1 MSRRSLSLADA
12 TPGNAALAAILW
24 MIGAAFFF
32 SILSATI
39 RHLSGELHPL
49 QIAFFRNLFGLV
61 FMLPWLAGAGLGSL
75 RTGRFGLYLW
85 RTVIGLL
92 SMVAWFW
99 ALALLPFAEAVALS
113 FTTPLFATMGAALVL
128 KERVR
133 LRRWSATLI
142 GFLGVLVILRP
153 GAAEA
158 LNIGAVLVIASCA
171 LSGATTL
178 MVKDLLRTESSN
190 AVVTYMVLL
199 MTPISLAPA
208 LFVWE
213 WPRAETW
220 AILLGMGLVAT
231 VGHICVTRSY
241 KIAEAS
247 AVLPYDYTRMIF
259 AAAIGYLWFAEVP
272 DLWTWV
278 GAGIIAASAIYI
290 AHREALYGQAA
301 ASQSA
306 TAPAAMPEAQPIGVE
321 NRADR
326 PL

>member
-1 MSRRSLSLADA
+1 MSRRSLALAA
-12 TPGNAALAAILW
+12 AAPGNAALAAILW

-39 RHLSGELHPL
+39 RHLTGELHPL
-49 QIAFFRNLFGLV
+49 QIAFFRNLFGLA
-61 FMLPWLAGAGLGSL
+61 FMLPWLARAGLGSL

-85 RTVIGLL
+85 RTIIGLM
-92 SMVAWFW
+92 SMFTWFW

-113 FTTPLFATMGAALVL
+113 FTTTPLFATMGAALVL

-133 LRRWSATLI
+133 LRRWSATLL
-142 GFLGVLVILRP
+142 GFFGVLVILRP
-153 GAAEA
+153 GPAEA
-158 LNIGAVLVIASCA
+158 LNIGAILVIVSCA

-208 LFVWE
+208 LFVWS
-213 WPRAETW
+213 WPEPWTW
-220 AILLGMGLVAT
+220 AILIGMGLVAT
-231 VGHICVTRSY
+231 IGHICITHSY
-241 KIAEAS
+241 KLAEAS

-259 AAAIGYLWFAEVP
+259 AAAIGYLWFAEIP

-290 AHREALYGQAA
+290 AHREALYGQAS

-306 TAPAAMPEAQPIGVE
+306 TGPAAMPPARPVP
-321 NRADR
+321 ADER
-326 PL
+326 RD

>member
-1 MSRRSLSLADA
+1 MSRRSFPLAA
-12 TPGNAALAAILW
+12 AAPGNAAIAAILW
-24 MIGAAFFF
+24 MVGAAFFF
-32 SILSATI
+32 SILSAII
-39 RHLSGELHPL
+39 RHLTGELHPL
-49 QIAFFRNLFGLV
+49 QIAFFRNLFGLS
-61 FMLPWLAGAGLGSL
+61 FMLPWLFRSGLGSL

-85 RTVIGLL
+85 RTIIGLM
-92 SMVAWFW
+92 SMFTWFW

-133 LRRWSATLI
+133 LRRWSATLL
-142 GFLGVLVILRP
+142 GFFGVLVILRP

-158 LNIGAVLVIASCA
+158 LNIGAILVIVSCA

-199 MTPISLAPA
+199 MTPISLVPA
-208 LFVWE
+208 LFVWS
-213 WPRAETW
+213 WPEPWTW
-220 AILLGMGLVAT
+220 AILIAMGLIAT
-231 VGHICVTRSY
+231 IGHICITHSY
-241 KIAEAS
+241 KLAEAS

-290 AHREALYGQAA
+290 AHREALHGQAA

-306 TAPAAMPEAQPIGVE
+306 TSPAAMPPA
-321 NRADR
+321 R
-326 PL
+326 PTPPQERRE